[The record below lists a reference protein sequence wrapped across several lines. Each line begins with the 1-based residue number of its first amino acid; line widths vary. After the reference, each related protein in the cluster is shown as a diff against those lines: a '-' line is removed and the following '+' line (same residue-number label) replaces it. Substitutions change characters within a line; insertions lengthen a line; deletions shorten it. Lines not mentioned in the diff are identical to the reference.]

1 MQKGFVI
8 NAVVSLCVIA
18 ASTGVIAVTR
28 HGTVELPFAVRHE
41 TARSRTP
48 ASSDAVEP
56 VRVAVMNG
64 SGVPG
69 VAASFVRNLRLY
81 GFDVVNGNGEN
92 ADSFDYRKSV
102 VIDRRGNRAWAD
114 SAAHVLGIG
123 AVLSQRSESP
133 YLIEDIVV
141 VLGRD
146 FKTLQSAEEEK
157 RSEQ

>member
-1 MQKGFVI
+1 MQKGFVV
-8 NAVVSLCVIA
+8 NAVVSLGVIA
-18 ASTGVIAVTR
+18 ASAGVIAVTR

-41 TARSRTP
+41 TARSRVP
-48 ASSDAVEP
+48 VAPDEVVDP
-56 VRVAVMNG
+56 VRVAVLNG

-69 VAASFVRNLRLY
+69 VAASFVRNLRSY
-81 GFDVVNGNGEN
+81 GFDVVNGNGGN
-92 ADSFDYRKSV
+92 ADSFDYPKSV

-123 AVLSQRSESP
+123 AVLNQRSESP

-146 FKTLQSAEEEK
+146 WKTLPSASEEK
-157 RSEQ
+157 TK